1 MPKLRFPNHWKG
13 GNGLYCAGF
22 SRSGLMGISLDAQQ
36 IATDIGLAW
45 KGASKWSKVEK
56 YGSSVV
62 CMVSE
67 LGFSVLN

>member
-1 MPKLRFPNHWKG
+1 
-13 GNGLYCAGF
+13 
-22 SRSGLMGISLDAQQ
+22 MGISLDAQQ